1 MAKSD
6 KIGYVASCP
15 LYGVMAN
22 VNAFAMGARAV
33 NPDVKVYVEWSG
45 IKDNDIEARF
55 AEQGINCISDI
66 KKVRSLCNG
75 LRYGKASGNACMA
88 LGCVLREA
96 YTEHIKWF
104 VEEGRRRR

>member
-1 MAKSD
+1 MYEANNLTGVIAGVMAKSD

-45 IKDNDIEARF
+45 INDNDIEA
-55 AEQGINCISDI
+55 
-66 KKVRSLCNG
+66 
-75 LRYGKASGNACMA
+75 
-88 LGCVLREA
+88 
-96 YTEHIKWF
+96 
-104 VEEGRRRR
+104 